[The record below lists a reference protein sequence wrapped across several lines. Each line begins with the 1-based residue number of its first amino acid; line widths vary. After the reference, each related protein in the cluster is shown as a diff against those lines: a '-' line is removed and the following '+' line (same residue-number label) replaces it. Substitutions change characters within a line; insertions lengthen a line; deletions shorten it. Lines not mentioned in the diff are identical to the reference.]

1 MGASVDLYAPSKRL
15 LDNANE
21 STHCTERDCEW
32 YPPSRNSDEAKVRL
46 LSNNCSLVVC
56 SPHSW
61 KARPQLG

>member
-32 YPPSRNSDEAKVRL
+32 YPPSQNSDEAKVRL
-46 LSNNCSLVVC
+46 LSNIVLKSY
-56 SPHSW
+56 
-61 KARPQLG
+61 ARLIVGRQDPS